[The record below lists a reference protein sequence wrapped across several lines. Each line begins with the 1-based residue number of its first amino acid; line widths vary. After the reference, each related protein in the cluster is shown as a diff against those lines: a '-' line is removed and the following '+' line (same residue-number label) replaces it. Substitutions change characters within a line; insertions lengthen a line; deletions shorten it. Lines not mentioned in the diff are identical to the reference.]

1 MDHPPTSPW
10 ISHLAK
16 LCVIL
21 TFCLIFLGAIVTTSG
36 AGMAAPA
43 APHVDGTLLNPISP
57 VTQTAW
63 WKDPALLKEHTHRL
77 FAMSLGLGIGALAA
91 ALWRNWL
98 AFAISIVFMGA
109 AEGLRSL
116 KLDPALIAQLRIWP
130 AMILF
135 ISLLIIGARRRGEK
149 PSTEQ
154 WIALIAYIAA
164 CAQALLGSLRV
175 NLETAGSI
183 ALATNIRTFH
193 GIFAQAFLA
202 FLVVLAARLSPV
214 WGRLTS
220 PSSAAGKIRRMAVL
234 ALILYFAQISCA
246 AYLRHRN
253 LGLAIASW
261 PAAQADPGW
270 SLGGSWL
277 PADWSHVAGIHFL
290 HTRILAVLL
299 LGHLV
304 AMGISLRRRASAEP
318 FLARLGLPL
327 AVLIAAQFAL
337 GVMVITFYVH
347 GVPRN
352 PHITNTHVITGALL
366 VALIALIF
374 TRAGRLRAT

>member
-1 MDHPPTSPW
+1 MDHSPNSPW
-10 ISHLAK
+10 ISRLAK
-16 LCVIL
+16 LCVLL
-21 TFCLIFLGAIVTTSG
+21 TFCLILLGAIVTTSG

-43 APHVDGTLLNPISP
+43 APHVDGTLLNPTSP

-63 WKDPALLKEHTHRL
+63 WKDPALLREHAHRL
-77 FAMSLGLGIGALAA
+77 VAMSLGLGVGALAA

-98 AFAISIVFMGA
+98 AFAVSIAFMGA

-135 ISLLIIGARRRGEK
+135 ITMLIVGARRRGKK

-154 WIALIAYIAA
+154 WMALIAYIAA
-164 CAQALLGSLRV
+164 CTQALLGSLRV

-183 ALATNIRTFH
+183 AAATNIRTFH
-193 GIFAQAFLA
+193 GVFAQAFLA
-202 FLVVLAARLSPV
+202 FLVILAARLSPV
-214 WGRLTS
+214 WGRLIT
-220 PSSAAGKIRRMAVL
+220 PLPAAAKLRRMAAVAIL
-234 ALILYFAQISCA
+234 LYFAQIACA

-261 PAAQADPGW
+261 PAAQSDPGW
-270 SLGGSWL
+270 STSGSWL
-277 PADWSHVAGIHFL
+277 PAVWSHAVGIQFL

-304 AMGISLRRRASAEP
+304 SMGISMTRRARTEP
-318 FLARLGLPL
+318 LLARLGLPL
-327 AVLIAAQFAL
+327 SVLTAVQFAL
-337 GVMVITFYVH
+337 GVLVVTLYVH
-347 GVPRN
+347 GAPRQ
-352 PHITNTHVITGALL
+352 PHITNTHVVTGALL
-366 VALIALIF
+366 IALIALIF
-374 TRAGRLRAT
+374 TRAGRLRVA

>member
-1 MDHPPTSPW
+1 MDHPPTNPW
-10 ISHLAK
+10 ISRLAK
-16 LCVIL
+16 VCVLL
-21 TFCLIFLGAIVTTSG
+21 TFFLIFLGAIVTTSG

-43 APHVDGTLLNPISP
+43 APHVDGTLLNPTSP

-77 FAMSLGLGIGALAA
+77 VAMSLGLGIGALAA

-98 AFAISIVFMGA
+98 AFAVSLLFMGA

-135 ISLLIIGARRRGEK
+135 ITLLIFGARRRGIR
-149 PSTEQ
+149 PTTEQ
-154 WIALIAYIAA
+154 WMALIAYIAA

-175 NLETAGSI
+175 NFETAGSI

-202 FLVVLAARLSPV
+202 MLVILAARLSPF
-214 WGRLTS
+214 WGRLCS
-220 PSSAAGKIRRMAVL
+220 PLPVAAKIRRLAV
-234 ALILYFAQISCA
+234 AAMVLYFAQITCA
-246 AYLRHRN
+246 AYLRHRG

-270 SLGGSWL
+270 SVSGSWL
-277 PADWSHVAGIHFL
+277 PAVWSHVTGIHFL
-290 HTRILAVLL
+290 HTRVLPVLL

-304 AMGISLRRRASAEP
+304 GMGIILIKRARPEP
-318 FLARLGLPL
+318 LLSRLGLPL
-327 AVLIAAQFAL
+327 AAITAVQFLL
-337 GVMVITFYVH
+337 GVLVVVLYIH

-352 PHITNTHVITGALL
+352 PHITNTHVLTGALL

-374 TRAGRLRAT
+374 TRAGRLRAA

>member
-1 MDHPPTSPW
+1 MDHSPISPW
-10 ISHLAK
+10 ISRLAK
-16 LCVIL
+16 LCVLL
-21 TFCLIFLGAIVTTSG
+21 TFCLILLGAIVTTSG

-43 APHVDGTLLNPISP
+43 APHVDGTLLNPTSP
-57 VTQTAW
+57 VTQTVW

-77 FAMSLGLGIGALAA
+77 VAMSLGLAVGALAA
-91 ALWRNWL
+91 ALWRNWP
-98 AFAISIVFMGA
+98 AFFVSIAFMGA

-135 ISLLIIGARRRGEK
+135 ITLLVVGARRRGEK

-154 WIALIAYIAA
+154 WMALIAYIAA

-183 ALATNIRTFH
+183 VAATDIRTFH
-193 GIFAQAFLA
+193 GVLAQAFLA
-202 FLVVLAARLSPV
+202 FLVILAARLSPV
-214 WGRLTS
+214 WRRLVTAL
-220 PSSAAGKIRRMAVL
+220 PAAEKVRRMAV
-234 ALILYFAQISCA
+234 AAMVLYFAQISCA
-246 AYLRHRN
+246 AYLRHRS

-270 SLGGSWL
+270 SMGGSWL
-277 PADWSHVAGIHFL
+277 PAAWSHAVGIHFL

-299 LGHLV
+299 FGHLV
-304 AMGISLRRRASAEP
+304 SMGITLTKRARGEP
-318 FLARLGLPL
+318 LLARLGLPL
-327 AVLIAAQFAL
+327 SLLVIVQFAL
-337 GVMVITFYVH
+337 GVLVVTLYVH
-347 GVPRN
+347 GVPRQ

-366 VALIALIF
+366 IALIALIF
-374 TRAGRLRAT
+374 ARAGRLRAA

>member
-1 MDHPPTSPW
+1 MDHSPHSPW
-10 ISHLAK
+10 ISRLAK
-16 LCVIL
+16 LCVLL
-21 TFCLIFLGAIVTTSG
+21 TFCLILLGAIVTTSG

-43 APHVDGTLLNPISP
+43 APHVDGTLLNPTSP
-57 VTQTAW
+57 VTQTMW

-77 FAMSLGLGIGALAA
+77 VAMSLGLGVGALAA

-98 AFAISIVFMGA
+98 AFFVSVGFMGA

-135 ISLLIIGARRRGEK
+135 ITLLIIGARRRGEK

-154 WIALIAYIAA
+154 WMALIAYIAA

-183 ALATNIRTFH
+183 VAATDIRTVH
-193 GIFAQAFLA
+193 GVFAQAFLA
-202 FLVVLAARLSPV
+202 FLVILAARLSPL
-214 WGRLTS
+214 WGGLVTAL
-220 PSSAAGKIRRMAVL
+220 PAAEKIRRMAV
-234 ALILYFAQISCA
+234 AAMVLYFAQIACA

-270 SLGGSWL
+270 GTGGSWL
-277 PADWSHVAGIHFL
+277 PAAWSHATGIHFL

-299 LGHLV
+299 FGHLV
-304 AMGISLRRRASAEP
+304 SMGITLMKRARGEP
-318 FLARLGLPL
+318 RLARLGLPL
-327 AVLIAAQFAL
+327 SLLVVVQFAL
-337 GVMVITFYVH
+337 GVLVVTLYVH
-347 GVPRN
+347 GVPRQ

-366 VALIALIF
+366 IALIALIF
-374 TRAGRLRAT
+374 TRAGRLRAA